1 MPSLCNLLGHALWIF
16 LEGCSFVR
24 ETEEELIWE
33 RQKVGGGAG
42 RGGGSGNCG
51 WNVMCERRIKV
62 KRQNKKKHVF
72 VTPAEIKLIS

>member
-62 KRQNKKKHVF
+62 KRQNKKSMYLLLLQK
-72 VTPAEIKLIS
+72 